1 MVANSLEAQRKQTAK
16 IIDEYVKQ
24 QSIKDKAWFDSM
36 QQSDEA
42 TKAIRLES
50 DELVFQASI
59 LGMSDK
65 ERRKAIASRKIELE
79 LVKEKAAIESNKN
92 LTPEQRAEQIGEAT
106 QRAADKAANLNTEM
120 AILFKTE
127 KVEGYGRIFENV
139 FSGMADAI
147 VDFAKTGKLNFN
159 SLIESMLSDLLRFEL
174 RQQMM
179 QAYQATGGGANIITS
194 IIGAFSGGAT
204 PSAKGN
210 VFNGGLQAF
219 AKGGSFTNGIVNS
232 PTMFNMGVM
241 GEAGPEAIM
250 PLRRGSD
257 GSLGVA
263 ASGSSGGNVSV
274 QVINNSSAQAT
285 TNETTDSK
293 GNRKIEVVIGEMTA
307 GEISRSGS
315 SSQKSIKS
323 TFGIQPQ
330 LIRR

>member
-1 MVANSLEAQRKQTAK
+1 ME
-16 IIDEYVKQ
+16 
-24 QSIKDKAWFDSM
+24 
-36 QQSDEA
+36 
-42 TKAIRLES
+42 
-50 DELVFQASI
+50 I
-59 LGMSDK
+59 L
-65 ERRKAIASRKIELE
+65 L
-79 LVKEKAAIESNKN
+79 
-92 LTPEQRAEQIGEAT
+92 
-106 QRAADKAANLNTEM
+106 
-120 AILFKTE
+120 KTE

-139 FSGMADAI
+139 FNGMADAI

-159 SLIESMLSDLLRFEL
+159 NLIESMLADLLRFEL

-179 QAYQATGGGANIITS
+179 QAYQATGGGANIIGT
-194 IIGAFSGGAT
+194 IIKAFSGTPT

-232 PTMFNMGVM
+232 PTMFNMGLM

-263 ASGSSGGNVSV
+263 ATGSSGGNVSV
-274 QVINNSSAQAT
+274 QVINNSNAQAT

-293 GNRKIEVVIGEMTA
+293 GNRKIEVIIGEMTA